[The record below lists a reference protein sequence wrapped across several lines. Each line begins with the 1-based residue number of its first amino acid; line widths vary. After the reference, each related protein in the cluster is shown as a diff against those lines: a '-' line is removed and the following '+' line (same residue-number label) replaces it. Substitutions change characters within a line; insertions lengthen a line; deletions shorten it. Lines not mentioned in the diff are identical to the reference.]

1 MHLFKIFLLILF
13 NLIIIVFM
21 TQNSVERVDIH
32 FFNYSIESSYLNVVI
47 LFTLL
52 FGVIAGFLTSVFVIF
67 SHKTQ
72 IKSLQNKNRILTD
85 ELNDLRNVAID
96 EGIYESEAVSYTHLR
111 AHET

>member
-52 FGVIAGFLTSVFVIF
+52 FGVVAGFLTSVFVIF

-96 EGIYESEAVSYTHLR
+96 EGIYESEDGEY
-111 AHET
+111 

>member
-1 MHLFKIFLLILF
+1 MHIFKIFLLILF

-96 EGIYESEAVSYTHLR
+96 EGIYESEDGEY
-111 AHET
+111 

>member
-72 IKSLQNKNRILTD
+72 IKSLQNKNRILTE

-96 EGIYESEAVSYTHLR
+96 EGIYESDDGEY
-111 AHET
+111 

>member
-32 FFNYSIESSYLNVVI
+32 FFNYSIKNSYLNVVI

-96 EGIYESEAVSYTHLR
+96 EGIYESEDGEY
-111 AHET
+111 

>member
-67 SHKTQ
+67 SYKTQ

-85 ELNDLRNVAID
+85 ELNDLRTVAID
-96 EGIYESEAVSYTHLR
+96 EGIYESEDGEY
-111 AHET
+111 

>member
-67 SHKTQ
+67 AHKTQ

-96 EGIYESEAVSYTHLR
+96 EGIYESEDGEY
-111 AHET
+111 

>member
-1 MHLFKIFLLILF
+1 MHLFKIFLLIFF

-96 EGIYESEAVSYTHLR
+96 EGIYESEDGEY
-111 AHET
+111 

>member
-13 NLIIIVFM
+13 NLIIIIFM

-32 FFNYSIESSYLNVVI
+32 FINYSIQNSYLNVVL

-52 FGVIAGFLTSVFVIF
+52 FGVISGFLTSVFVIF
-67 SHKTQ
+67 SNKTQ
-72 IKSLQNKNRILTD
+72 IKILKNKNRILTE

-96 EGIYESEAVSYTHLR
+96 EGIYESDDGDY
-111 AHET
+111 

>member
-96 EGIYESEAVSYTHLR
+96 EGIYESEDGEY
-111 AHET
+111 